1 MSKIIRYSLILL
13 SLLLVA
19 LLAAPFFIDV
29 NTYKGQIEQKV
40 EDATGR
46 QLSIGNIKASLFPWV
61 GVELDNV
68 HLANRAGFSQHDFLS
83 VERLHVKLALLPLL
97 SKQVEIKHF
106 EIVSPILY
114 LERHKNGESNWGDL
128 VAAPTSKTNTA
139 STQHSANKSTRV
151 ASSNSQTA
159 PAAPALAALQ
169 AESLSLTGGKVTW
182 VDAAA
187 APVVLSQLDI
197 ALNDVQ
203 LERPVSIRIAGQL
216 SGNAFALDAQVGP
229 IGDPASLDINAL
241 PLQGQ
246 FKADKIQLKP
256 FRAMIKDWPE
266 QLGDIATA
274 AIQVS
279 AKLEQRPDGIRLS
292 DGEFNLNAAH
302 ALGLNW
308 KIEMP
313 SADQMK
319 INRMTLAVDG
329 KELIDGN
336 GSLKQLSTHPT
347 FNMRIDS
354 QPIERRW
361 LETFVPEL
369 KAMYAAHPAPW
380 KQVQFNALLAGG
392 NTKLNIRNLQL
403 KLDNELLKTSGNIT
417 YAGPDIRLRM
427 SAKELHLDAWLP
439 QGKDNKTAQINTQH
453 FSLINEAI
461 AASNTQ
467 DETAEPDLRFL
478 KNWKVASQLKID
490 TLFMR
495 GLEMGDFS
503 VSINGN
509 KGHFKLQ
516 PLSFKLAGG
525 KVKEKA
531 SLNVTTY
538 PARWT
543 ESVHISRVQA
553 GPLLKTLADFDM
565 LEGSMDMDT
574 KFHAS
579 GLTPKA
585 VNTLNGRGT
594 VLFRDGKLKGFD
606 IAGAIR
612 KYTNPSAY
620 KAGPQETDFAQ
631 LSGSFDVK
639 NGIANNQD
647 LFLASP
653 LLRVT
658 GKGRINLVA
667 KTLDYKVKP
676 RVVGT
681 LQGQGSS
688 FLRPGLSIPL
698 HIYGPFESPKIKPII
713 NAKTLIQNA
722 PALLNKGAHNIGGS
736 LGKLLGGGNRTKPAT
751 PSSQPQAQPESPQK
765 QLLKG
770 LGGLIPGF

>member
-1 MSKIIRYSLILL
+1 
-13 SLLLVA
+13 
-19 LLAAPFFIDV
+19 
-29 NTYKGQIEQKV
+29 
-40 EDATGR
+40 
-46 QLSIGNIKASLFPWV
+46 
-61 GVELDNV
+61 
-68 HLANRAGFSQHDFLS
+68 
-83 VERLHVKLALLPLL
+83 VK
-97 SKQVEIKHF
+97 
-106 EIVSPILY
+106 
-114 LERHKNGESNWGDL
+114 
-128 VAAPTSKTNTA
+128 
-139 STQHSANKSTRV
+139 HSANDPTSV
-151 ASSNSQTA
+151 ASSSQTDPATSA

-182 VDAAA
+182 VDGAA
-187 APVVLSQLDI
+187 APIILSQLDI

-203 LERPVSIRIAGQL
+203 LDRPVSIRVSGQL
-216 SGNAFALDAQVGP
+216 SGNAFELDAQVGP
-229 IGDPASLDINAL
+229 VGDPAMLDINSL

-246 FKADKIQLKP
+246 FKADNIQLKP
-256 FRAMIKDWPE
+256 FQGMISGWPA
-266 QLGDIATA
+266 QLGDIAA
-274 AIQVS
+274 AAVQIS

-319 INRMTLAVDG
+319 INHVTLAVDG
-329 KELIDGN
+329 KDLIDGN
-336 GSLKQLSTHPT
+336 GSLSHLSTNPS
-347 FNMRIDS
+347 FKIRLDS
-354 QPIERRW
+354 QAIERRW
-361 LETFVPEL
+361 LETFVPDL
-369 KAMYAAHPAPW
+369 KAMYAAHPAAW

-392 NTKLNIRNLQL
+392 SKQLNIRDLQL
-403 KLDNELLKTSGNIT
+403 KLDNELVQTSGNVS

-427 SAKELHLDAWLP
+427 SAKQLHMDAWLP
-439 QGKDNKTAQINTQH
+439 QGEANKTAQTNKQY

-461 AASNTQ
+461 AATSTQ
-467 DETAEPDLRFL
+467 DEAVEPDLRFL
-478 KNWKVASQLKID
+478 KNWKVATQIKVG

-503 VSINGN
+503 VTINGN
-509 KGHFKLQ
+509 KGHFQLQ

-525 KVKEKA
+525 KVTEKA

-538 PARWT
+538 PARWK

-574 KFHAS
+574 KFHAT

-606 IAGAIR
+606 IAGALR

-631 LSGSFDVK
+631 LSGSFNVK

-647 LFLASP
+647 LFMASP

-658 GKGRINLVA
+658 GKGSINLVA
-667 KTLDYKVKP
+667 KTLDYEVKP

-698 HIYGPFESPKIKPII
+698 RIYGPFESPKIKPII

-722 PALLNKGAHNIGGS
+722 PALLNKGARNIGGS
-736 LGKLLGGGNRTKPAT
+736 LGKLLGGGNQAKPAA
-751 PSSQPQAQPESPQK
+751 PSTQPQTQPESPQK

-770 LGGLIPGF
+770 LGGMIPGF